1 MSMSLWD
8 TERRAEKHHVFKNC
22 RLNVVKPLPSFM
34 SIIFILYFLCEFIP
48 ISNHIFCLSFLWHR
62 FAIASQVER
71 KSLADLKVG
80 DQFSGQVVEVPLE

>member
-34 SIIFILYFLCEFIP
+34 SIIFILYLMCEFIP
-48 ISNHIFCLSFLWHR
+48 ISNHIFCLSCGIVLPSPLR
-62 FAIASQVER
+62 LRE
-71 KSLADLKVG
+71 KV
-80 DQFSGQVVEVPLE
+80 